1 MLIGRTS
8 PEFIPLFEYSG
19 AVTSGYHN
27 ECEKTD
33 QLHAKEGKSNRHER
47 IGLHMGYVNQ
57 RLAHASDQDDYG
69 QVVHCKAVD
78 TKG

>member
-1 MLIGRTS
+1 MLIGRTR

-47 IGLHMGYVNQ
+47 IGLHMGHVNQ
-57 RLAHASDQDDYG
+57 RLAHASDQNDDG
-69 QVVHCKAVD
+69 QVVHRKAVD
-78 TKG
+78 TQG